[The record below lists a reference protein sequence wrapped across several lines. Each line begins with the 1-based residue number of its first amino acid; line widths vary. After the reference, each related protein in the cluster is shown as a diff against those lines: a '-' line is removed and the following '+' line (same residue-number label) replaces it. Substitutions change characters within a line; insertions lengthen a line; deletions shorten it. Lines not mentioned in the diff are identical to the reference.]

1 MVSIIEEFHCS
12 NVLINVFI
20 SIVLYNYVLLLLLLL
35 SLLLLLLLG
44 LLELVDGILQSLD
57 VARQLI
63 EATDMSDPPKT
74 LYAIKQLA
82 REAAIGTLL

>member
-1 MVSIIEEFHCS
+1 M
-12 NVLINVFI
+12 
-20 SIVLYNYVLLLLLLL
+20 
-35 SLLLLLLLG
+35 
-44 LLELVDGILQSLD
+44 DGILQSLD

-82 REAAIGTLL
+82 REAAIGTIL

>member
-1 MVSIIEEFHCS
+1 MDS
-12 NVLINVFI
+12 VLHSF
-20 SIVLYNYVLLLLLLL
+20 
-35 SLLLLLLLG
+35 
-44 LLELVDGILQSLD
+44 D

-82 REAAIGTLL
+82 REASIGETSHKTNNTINNIKSFFVSVIGKMIQATQYTCRSLY

>member
-1 MVSIIEEFHCS
+1 MDS
-12 NVLINVFI
+12 VLHSF
-20 SIVLYNYVLLLLLLL
+20 
-35 SLLLLLLLG
+35 
-44 LLELVDGILQSLD
+44 D

-82 REAAIGTLL
+82 REASIGETRVCDCLLHNDSTNNTIKNVLFL